1 MTALIYGPPNRGL
14 ARYLLVFVTKPL
26 MGIIDALPYCDDDY
40 AFAGCRHPAFSEHY
54 VNVMLML
61 TFLQEHGSQL

>member
-54 VNVMLML
+54 VNM
-61 TFLQEHGSQL
+61 